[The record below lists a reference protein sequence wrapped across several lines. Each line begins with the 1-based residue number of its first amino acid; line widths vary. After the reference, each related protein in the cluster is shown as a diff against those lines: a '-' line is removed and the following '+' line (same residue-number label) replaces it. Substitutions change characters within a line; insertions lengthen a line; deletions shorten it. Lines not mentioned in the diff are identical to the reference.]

1 MKTFW
6 RIEDAGWAVTDYVKH
21 CNELLLSG
29 AIGYLTTH
37 AKIAGQEKEVY
48 AARDAKLE
56 TAREKSRLRR
66 AAVLQHVPLSIGV
79 NNLEESGRR
88 IVQSCVD
95 AGLSFGFSPKAK
107 NLSIESG
114 NVARKAILIP
124 FMGIAATSRQ
134 SISR

>member
-1 MKTFW
+1 MPDRPRRYRSRRSERCHRAIKGGCIRLKTFW

-66 AAVLQHVPLSIGV
+66 AAVLQHVP
-79 NNLEESGRR
+79 
-88 IVQSCVD
+88 
-95 AGLSFGFSPKAK
+95 
-107 NLSIESG
+107 
-114 NVARKAILIP
+114 
-124 FMGIAATSRQ
+124 
-134 SISR
+134 